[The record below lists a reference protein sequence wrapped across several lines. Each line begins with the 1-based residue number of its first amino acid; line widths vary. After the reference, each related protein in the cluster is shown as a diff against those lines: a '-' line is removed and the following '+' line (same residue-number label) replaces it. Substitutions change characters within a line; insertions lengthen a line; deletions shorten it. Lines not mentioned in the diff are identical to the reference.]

1 MTCVPRLSGEGGPSG
16 YDSGYSGRDSE
27 ASSGTANPD
36 LQASVPVILQHLEAG
51 RSTQQQLL
59 SLWAHKKARL
69 DQCFQ
74 LRLFEQDCDKVR
86 LHCSTRAPQS
96 HTRDSFVYSHLYC
109 NIVALK
115 IIIKFIESR

>member
-1 MTCVPRLSGEGGPSG
+1 LLLNHDVAQYKTLCYLIVKYRLGGEGGPSG

-51 RSTQQQLL
+51 RTAQQQLL

-74 LRLFEQDCDKVR
+74 LRLFEQDCDKVN
-86 LHCSTRAPQS
+86 LFFLS
-96 HTRDSFVYSHLYC
+96 V
-109 NIVALK
+109 
-115 IIIKFIESR
+115 

>member
-1 MTCVPRLSGEGGPSG
+1 VIICRLSGEGGPSG

-27 ASSGTANPD
+27 ASSGTTNPD
-36 LQASVPVILQHLEAG
+36 LQASVPEILQHLEAA
-51 RSTQQQLL
+51 RTAQQQLL

-86 LHCSTRAPQS
+86 GHI
-96 HTRDSFVYSHLYC
+96 F
-109 NIVALK
+109 
-115 IIIKFIESR
+115 